1 MPEGTP
7 VHGSPARRHYLVSR
21 LKRLRT
27 QTGLSQEEAAEA
39 MGWHKSK
46 VSRMENGKWKR
57 LSGPEIDALCRLYE
71 APDELRE
78 ELSHI
83 AKTASRNRS
92 AAWWNAYEDVPGGA
106 YYPLEHEA
114 EQIFEYTLG
123 LFGGLAQHPDYVR
136 ALMERGAVPDE
147 AERERRL
154 KARVERTRN
163 ILRRETP
170 PQMWWVIDEPVLTCQ
185 IGGYKVMRTQLEH
198 LLELSEHPM
207 INLQVLPQSEG
218 MSLNY
223 GFSLLWIGDD
233 RVGHVDVP
241 PQGLLFDAQE
251 DVQHHE
257 LRSQHLRAAAAS
269 PERSRDLI
277 RARISEL
284 T

>member
-57 LSGPEIDALCRLYE
+57 LSGPEIDALCRLYK

-78 ELSHI
+78 ELAHI
-83 AKTASRNRS
+83 AKAASRNRS

-106 YYPLEHEA
+106 YYPLEYEA
-114 EQIFEYTLG
+114 GQIFEYTLG

-147 AERERRL
+147 AEREHWL
-154 KARVERTRN
+154 QARVERTRS
-163 ILRRETP
+163 ILSRETP

-185 IGGYKVMRTQLEH
+185 IGGTKVMRTQLEH
-198 LLELSEHPM
+198 LLELSEHPT

-284 T
+284 P

>member
-7 VHGSPARRHYLVSR
+7 VHGSPARRHYLVSQ
-21 LKRLRT
+21 LKRLRA

-71 APDELRE
+71 APDALRE
-78 ELSHI
+78 ELSQI
-83 AKTASRNRS
+83 AKAASRNRS

-106 YYPLEHEA
+106 YYPLEYEA
-114 EQIFEYTLG
+114 GQIFEYTLG

-136 ALMERGAVPDE
+136 ALMERGAVPDQ

-154 KARVERTRN
+154 EARVERTRS
-163 ILRRETP
+163 ILRRESP
-170 PQMWWVIDEPVLTCQ
+170 PQMWWVIDDPVLTCQ
-185 IGGYKVMRTQLEH
+185 IGGNKVMRTQLEH
-198 LLELSEHPM
+198 LLELSEHPT

-251 DVQHHE
+251 DVQHHD

-277 RARISEL
+277 RTRITEL

>member
-7 VHGSPARRHYLVSR
+7 VHGSPARRHYLVSQ
-21 LKRLRT
+21 LKRLRA

-71 APDELRE
+71 APDALRE
-78 ELSHI
+78 ELSQI
-83 AKTASRNRS
+83 AKAASRNRS

-106 YYPLEHEA
+106 YYPLEYEA
-114 EQIFEYTLG
+114 GQIFEYTLG

-136 ALMERGAVPDE
+136 ALMERGAVPDQ

-154 KARVERTRN
+154 EARVERTRS
-163 ILRRETP
+163 ILRRESP
-170 PQMWWVIDEPVLTCQ
+170 PQMWWVIDDPVLTCQ
-185 IGGYKVMRTQLEH
+185 IGGNKVMRTQLEH
-198 LLELSEHPM
+198 LLELSEHPT

-251 DVQHHE
+251 DVQHHD

-269 PERSRDLI
+269 PERFRDLI
-277 RARISEL
+277 RTRITEL

>member
-7 VHGSPARRHYLVSR
+7 VHGSPARRHYLVSQ

-27 QTGLSQEEAAEA
+27 RTGLSQEEAAEA

-83 AKTASRNRS
+83 AKAASRNRS

-106 YYPLEHEA
+106 YYPLEYEA
-114 EQIFEYTLG
+114 GQIFEYTLG

-147 AERERRL
+147 PERERRL
-154 KARVERTRN
+154 EARVERTRS
-163 ILRRETP
+163 ILRRDAP

-185 IGGYKVMRTQLEH
+185 IGGDKVMHTQLGH
-198 LLELSEHPM
+198 LLELSEHPT

-257 LRSQHLRAAAAS
+257 LRSQHLRAAATS

>member
-57 LSGPEIDALCRLYE
+57 LSGPEIDALCRLYK

-106 YYPLEHEA
+106 YYPLEYEA
-114 EQIFEYTLG
+114 GQIFEYTLG

-147 AERERRL
+147 AERERWL
-154 KARVERTRN
+154 QARVERTRS
-163 ILRRETP
+163 ILSRETT

-185 IGGYKVMRTQLEH
+185 IGGTKVMRTQLEH
-198 LLELSEHPM
+198 LLELSEHPT

-241 PQGLLFDAQE
+241 PQGLLFDAQA

-284 T
+284 P